1 MKRYKGLGRVFSFT
15 LTQQLRQRGWRTATI
30 AVALAC
36 LLIPILSLTV
46 AAQHQKNAAPE
57 QNPVMEEGYT
67 QEALDRAELTP
78 EQRVLLTAPVEVTV
92 TGGQTGEGETMGLL
106 SMLLPF
112 ASLMLLYFLV
122 LLYGQSTAASVILE
136 KTSKLMDLFLVSV
149 EPGAMVL
156 GKVLATA
163 LAGLL
168 QLAVWAAGLAGGFA
182 IGGAVVRQTGVTLP
196 LLEVL
201 GAMEPYGS
209 GNPAPLFGLFGMRLE
224 SVTPVGGGKHLRLR
238 LSRDGTVLTAMKFG
252 TPPQDFHFSP
262 GDEVNLAVS
271 LDRNEYQGNVSVS
284 VFVKDIRYAS
294 TRQDDLLAA
303 LREAE
308 AAFRGELAAPLPV
321 PTRDQAGRVYRFLAG
336 QKGYSG
342 TIEQLFHT
350 IRDESLT
357 YTGLLLILETLRQ
370 AGLIRMDDQGEI
382 LKIGLLPAAG
392 KTDLAATPL
401 MQYLGSLHRAE
412 TA

>member
-78 EQRVLLTAPVEVTV
+78 EQRALLTAPVEVTV
-92 TGGQTGEGETMGLL
+92 TGGQTGEGEAMGLL

-201 GAMEPYGS
+201 KSVGR
-209 GNPAPLFGLFGMRLE
+209 LTGLFSVPAMLE
-224 SVTPVGGGKHLRLR
+224 AAGLLLAGFLLMGQRYALLLAAVTALVDALPVFGT
-238 LSRDGTVLTAMKFG
+238 GTVLLPWAA
-252 TPPQDFHFSP
+252 
-262 GDEVNLAVS
+262 VCLLAGQAPRAV
-271 LDRNEYQGNVSVS
+271 
-284 VFVKDIRYAS
+284 A
-294 TRQDDLLAA
+294 LAA
-303 LREAE
+303 LYAVISAVRSLLEPKVM
-308 AAFRGELAAPLPV
+308 AA
-321 PTRDQAGRVYRFLAG
+321 
-336 QKGYSG
+336 
-342 TIEQLFHT
+342 
-350 IRDESLT
+350 
-357 YTGLLLILETLRQ
+357 Q
-370 AGLIRMDDQGEI
+370 AGLPPLAALAAMYAGFRALGVAGMI
-382 LKIGLLPAAG
+382 LLPMALLFV
-392 KTDLAATPL
+392 K
-401 MQYLGSLHRAE
+401 QLHDE
-412 TA
+412 GYVGLWK

>member
-78 EQRVLLTAPVEVTV
+78 EQRALLTAPVEVTV
-92 TGGQTGEGETMGLL
+92 TGGQTGEGEAMGLL

-201 GAMEPYGS
+201 KGVGR
-209 GNPAPLFGLFGMRLE
+209 LTGLFSVPAMLEAAGLLLAGFLLYCSLSATIGGSMAGKAEDLSSTNVLFSLVLVASFFCCMFAGGMDGMTSSARWLDYVPFTAIL
-224 SVTPVGGGKHLRLR
+224 VTPSRVLLGQTSLLGGLVSLALVVVCAG
-238 LSRDGTVLTAMKFG
+238 VLTA
-252 TPPQDFHFSP
+252 
-262 GDEVNLAVS
+262 L
-271 LDRNEYQGNVSVS
+271 
-284 VFVKDIRYAS
+284 
-294 TRQDDLLAA
+294 
-303 LREAE
+303 
-308 AAFRGELAAPLPV
+308 
-321 PTRDQAGRVYRFLAG
+321 AGRVYRLMSLY
-336 QKGYSG
+336 KGNPP
-342 TIEQLFHT
+342 TP
-350 IRDESLT
+350 RRV
-357 YTGLLLILETLRQ
+357 LRM
-370 AGLIRMDDQGEI
+370 LRE
-382 LKIGLLPAAG
+382 K
-392 KTDLAATPL
+392 
-401 MQYLGSLHRAE
+401 
-412 TA
+412 

>member
-15 LTQQLRQRGWRTATI
+15 LTQQLRQRGWRRATI

-67 QEALDRAELTP
+67 QEALDRADLTP
-78 EQRVLLTAPVEVTV
+78 EQRALLTAPVEVTV
-92 TGGQTGEGETMGLL
+92 TGGQTGEGEAMGLL

-149 EPGAMVL
+149 EPTAMVL

-168 QLAVWAAGLAGGFA
+168 QLAVWILSLMGGFA
-182 IGGAVVRQTGVTLP
+182 AGGALARQTAPGVTLP

-201 GAMEPYGS
+201 RGAGRL
-209 GNPAPLFGLFGMRLE
+209 AGLFSVPAMLEAVGLLLAGFLLYCSLSAIGGSLAGKVEDLSSTNVLFSLVLVASFLCCMFAGDMDGMTSSARWLDYVPFTAVL
-224 SVTPVGGGKHLRLR
+224 VTPSRVLLGQTSLMGGLVSLVLVVACAGL
-238 LSRDGTVLTAMKFG
+238 LTA
-252 TPPQDFHFSP
+252 
-262 GDEVNLAVS
+262 L
-271 LDRNEYQGNVSVS
+271 
-284 VFVKDIRYAS
+284 
-294 TRQDDLLAA
+294 
-303 LREAE
+303 
-308 AAFRGELAAPLPV
+308 
-321 PTRDQAGRVYRFLAG
+321 AGRVYRLMSLY
-336 QKGYSG
+336 KGNPP
-342 TIEQLFHT
+342 
-350 IRDESLT
+350 SLRRV
-357 YTGLLLILETLRQ
+357 LRM
-370 AGLIRMDDQGEI
+370 LRE
-382 LKIGLLPAAG
+382 K
-392 KTDLAATPL
+392 
-401 MQYLGSLHRAE
+401 
-412 TA
+412 

>member
-78 EQRVLLTAPVEVTV
+78 EQRALLTAPVEVTV
-92 TGGQTGEGETMGLL
+92 TGGQTGEGEAMGLL

-201 GAMEPYGS
+201 KGVGR
-209 GNPAPLFGLFGMRLE
+209 LTGLFSVPAMLE
-224 SVTPVGGGKHLRLR
+224 AAGLLLAGFLLMGQRYALLLAAVTALVDALPVFGT
-238 LSRDGTVLTAMKFG
+238 GTVLLPWAA
-252 TPPQDFHFSP
+252 
-262 GDEVNLAVS
+262 VCLLAGQAPRAV
-271 LDRNEYQGNVSVS
+271 
-284 VFVKDIRYAS
+284 A
-294 TRQDDLLAA
+294 LAA
-303 LREAE
+303 LYAVISAVRSLLEPKVM
-308 AAFRGELAAPLPV
+308 AA
-321 PTRDQAGRVYRFLAG
+321 
-336 QKGYSG
+336 
-342 TIEQLFHT
+342 
-350 IRDESLT
+350 
-357 YTGLLLILETLRQ
+357 Q
-370 AGLIRMDDQGEI
+370 AGLPPLAALAAMYAGFRALGVAGMI
-382 LKIGLLPAAG
+382 LLPMALLFV
-392 KTDLAATPL
+392 K
-401 MQYLGSLHRAE
+401 QLHDE
-412 TA
+412 GYVGLWK

>member
-36 LLIPILSLTV
+36 LLIPILSLSA

-67 QEALDRAELTP
+67 QEALDRADLTP
-78 EQRVLLTAPVEVTV
+78 EQRALLTAPVEVTV
-92 TGGQTGEGETMGLL
+92 TGGQTGEGEAMGLL

-149 EPGAMVL
+149 EPTAMVL

-168 QLAVWAAGLAGGFA
+168 QLAVWILSLMGGFA
-182 IGGAVVRQTGVTLP
+182 AGGALARQTAPGVTLP

-201 GAMEPYGS
+201 RGAGRL
-209 GNPAPLFGLFGMRLE
+209 AGLFSVPAMLEAVGLLLAGFLLYCSLSAIGGSLAGKAEDLSSTNVLFSLVLVVSFLCCMFAGDMDGMTSSARWLDYVPFTAVL
-224 SVTPVGGGKHLRLR
+224 VTPSRVLLGQTSLMGGLVSLVLVVACAGL
-238 LSRDGTVLTAMKFG
+238 LTA
-252 TPPQDFHFSP
+252 
-262 GDEVNLAVS
+262 L
-271 LDRNEYQGNVSVS
+271 
-284 VFVKDIRYAS
+284 
-294 TRQDDLLAA
+294 
-303 LREAE
+303 
-308 AAFRGELAAPLPV
+308 
-321 PTRDQAGRVYRFLAG
+321 AGRVYRLMSLY
-336 QKGYSG
+336 KGNPP
-342 TIEQLFHT
+342 
-350 IRDESLT
+350 SLRRV
-357 YTGLLLILETLRQ
+357 LRM
-370 AGLIRMDDQGEI
+370 LRE
-382 LKIGLLPAAG
+382 K
-392 KTDLAATPL
+392 
-401 MQYLGSLHRAE
+401 
-412 TA
+412 

>member
-78 EQRVLLTAPVEVTV
+78 EQRTLLTAPVEVTV
-92 TGGQTGEGETMGLL
+92 TGGQTGEGEAMGLL

-122 LLYGQSTAASVILE
+122 LLYGQSTAASVLLE

-149 EPGAMVL
+149 EPTAMVL

-168 QLAVWAAGLAGGFA
+168 QLAVWILSLMGGFA
-182 IGGAVVRQTGVTLP
+182 AGGALARQTAPGVTLP

-201 GAMEPYGS
+201 RGAGRL
-209 GNPAPLFGLFGMRLE
+209 AGLFSVPAMLEAVGLLLAGFLLYCSLSAIGGSLAGKVEDLSSTNVLFSLVLVASFLCCMFAGDMDGMTSSARWLDYVPFTAVL
-224 SVTPVGGGKHLRLR
+224 VTPSRVLLGQTSLMGGLVSLVLVVACAGL
-238 LSRDGTVLTAMKFG
+238 LTA
-252 TPPQDFHFSP
+252 
-262 GDEVNLAVS
+262 L
-271 LDRNEYQGNVSVS
+271 
-284 VFVKDIRYAS
+284 
-294 TRQDDLLAA
+294 
-303 LREAE
+303 
-308 AAFRGELAAPLPV
+308 
-321 PTRDQAGRVYRFLAG
+321 AGRVYRLMSLY
-336 QKGYSG
+336 KGNPP
-342 TIEQLFHT
+342 TP
-350 IRDESLT
+350 RRV
-357 YTGLLLILETLRQ
+357 LRM
-370 AGLIRMDDQGEI
+370 LRE
-382 LKIGLLPAAG
+382 K
-392 KTDLAATPL
+392 
-401 MQYLGSLHRAE
+401 
-412 TA
+412 

>member
-57 QNPVMEEGYT
+57 QNPVMEEGYA
-67 QEALDRAELTP
+67 QEALDRADLTP
-78 EQRVLLTAPVEVTV
+78 EQRALLTAPVEVTV

-112 ASLMLLYFLV
+112 ASLM

-201 GAMEPYGS
+201 KGVGR
-209 GNPAPLFGLFGMRLE
+209 LTGLFSVPAMLE
-224 SVTPVGGGKHLRLR
+224 AAGLLLAGFLLMGQRYALLLAAVTALVDALPVFGT
-238 LSRDGTVLTAMKFG
+238 GTVLLPWAA
-252 TPPQDFHFSP
+252 
-262 GDEVNLAVS
+262 VCLLAGQAPRAV
-271 LDRNEYQGNVSVS
+271 
-284 VFVKDIRYAS
+284 A
-294 TRQDDLLAA
+294 LAA
-303 LREAE
+303 LYAVISAVRSLLEPKVM
-308 AAFRGELAAPLPV
+308 AA
-321 PTRDQAGRVYRFLAG
+321 
-336 QKGYSG
+336 
-342 TIEQLFHT
+342 
-350 IRDESLT
+350 
-357 YTGLLLILETLRQ
+357 Q
-370 AGLIRMDDQGEI
+370 AGLPPLAALAAMYAGFRALGVAGMI
-382 LKIGLLPAAG
+382 LLPMALLFV
-392 KTDLAATPL
+392 K
-401 MQYLGSLHRAE
+401 QLHDE
-412 TA
+412 GYVGLWK

>member
-78 EQRVLLTAPVEVTV
+78 EQRALLTAPVEVTV

-196 LLEVL
+196 LLLKGVGRL
-201 GAMEPYGS
+201 T
-209 GNPAPLFGLFGMRLE
+209 GLFSVPAMLEAAGLLLAGFLLYCSLSAIGGSMAGKAEDLSSTNVLFSLVLVASFFCCMFAGGMDGMTSSARWLDYVPFTAIL
-224 SVTPVGGGKHLRLR
+224 VTPSRVLLGQTSLLGGLVSLALVVVCAG
-238 LSRDGTVLTAMKFG
+238 VLTA
-252 TPPQDFHFSP
+252 
-262 GDEVNLAVS
+262 L
-271 LDRNEYQGNVSVS
+271 
-284 VFVKDIRYAS
+284 
-294 TRQDDLLAA
+294 
-303 LREAE
+303 
-308 AAFRGELAAPLPV
+308 
-321 PTRDQAGRVYRFLAG
+321 AGRVYRLMSLY
-336 QKGYSG
+336 KGNPP
-342 TIEQLFHT
+342 TP
-350 IRDESLT
+350 RRV
-357 YTGLLLILETLRQ
+357 LRMLREKQ
-370 AGLIRMDDQGEI
+370 
-382 LKIGLLPAAG
+382 
-392 KTDLAATPL
+392 
-401 MQYLGSLHRAE
+401 
-412 TA
+412 

>member
-112 ASLMLLYFLV
+112 ASLMLLY
-122 LLYGQSTAASVILE
+122 GQSTAASVILE

-201 GAMEPYGS
+201 KGVGR
-209 GNPAPLFGLFGMRLE
+209 LTGLFSVPAMLEAAGLLLAGFLLYCSLSAIGGSMAGKAEDLSSTNVLFSLVLVASFFCCMFAGGMDGMTSSARWLDYVPFTAIL
-224 SVTPVGGGKHLRLR
+224 VTPSRVLLGQTSLLGGLVSLALVVVCAG
-238 LSRDGTVLTAMKFG
+238 VLTA
-252 TPPQDFHFSP
+252 
-262 GDEVNLAVS
+262 L
-271 LDRNEYQGNVSVS
+271 
-284 VFVKDIRYAS
+284 
-294 TRQDDLLAA
+294 
-303 LREAE
+303 
-308 AAFRGELAAPLPV
+308 
-321 PTRDQAGRVYRFLAG
+321 AGRVYRLMSLY
-336 QKGYSG
+336 KGNPP
-342 TIEQLFHT
+342 TP
-350 IRDESLT
+350 RRV
-357 YTGLLLILETLRQ
+357 LRM
-370 AGLIRMDDQGEI
+370 LRE
-382 LKIGLLPAAG
+382 K
-392 KTDLAATPL
+392 
-401 MQYLGSLHRAE
+401 
-412 TA
+412 

>member
-30 AVALAC
+30 VVALAC

-46 AAQHQKNAAPE
+46 ADQHQKNAAPE

-78 EQRVLLTAPVEVTV
+78 EQRALLTAPVEVTV
-92 TGGQTGEGETMGLL
+92 TGGQTGEGEAMGLL
-106 SMLLPF
+106 SMLLPY

-201 GAMEPYGS
+201 KGVGR
-209 GNPAPLFGLFGMRLE
+209 LTGLFSVPAMLEAAGLLLAGFLLYCSLSAIGGSSTNVLFALVLVASFFCCMFAGGMDGMTSSARWLDYVPFTAIL
-224 SVTPVGGGKHLRLR
+224 VTPSRVLLGQTSLLGGLVSLALVVVCAG
-238 LSRDGTVLTAMKFG
+238 VLTA
-252 TPPQDFHFSP
+252 
-262 GDEVNLAVS
+262 L
-271 LDRNEYQGNVSVS
+271 
-284 VFVKDIRYAS
+284 
-294 TRQDDLLAA
+294 
-303 LREAE
+303 
-308 AAFRGELAAPLPV
+308 
-321 PTRDQAGRVYRFLAG
+321 AGRVYRLMSLY
-336 QKGYSG
+336 KGNPP
-342 TIEQLFHT
+342 TP
-350 IRDESLT
+350 RRV
-357 YTGLLLILETLRQ
+357 LRM
-370 AGLIRMDDQGEI
+370 LRE
-382 LKIGLLPAAG
+382 
-392 KTDLAATPL
+392 
-401 MQYLGSLHRAE
+401 R
-412 TA
+412 

>member
-78 EQRVLLTAPVEVTV
+78 EQRALLTAPVEVTV
-92 TGGQTGEGETMGLL
+92 TGGQTGEGEAMGLL

-182 IGGAVVRQTGVTLP
+182 IGGSMAGKAEDLSSTN
-196 LLEVL
+196 VL
-201 GAMEPYGS
+201 FSLVLVASFFCCMFAG
-209 GNPAPLFGLFGMRLE
+209 GMDGMTSSARWLDYVPFTAIL
-224 SVTPVGGGKHLRLR
+224 VTPSRVLLGQTSLLGGLVSLALVVVCAG
-238 LSRDGTVLTAMKFG
+238 VLTA
-252 TPPQDFHFSP
+252 
-262 GDEVNLAVS
+262 L
-271 LDRNEYQGNVSVS
+271 
-284 VFVKDIRYAS
+284 
-294 TRQDDLLAA
+294 
-303 LREAE
+303 
-308 AAFRGELAAPLPV
+308 
-321 PTRDQAGRVYRFLAG
+321 AGRVYRLMSLY
-336 QKGYSG
+336 KGNPP
-342 TIEQLFHT
+342 TP
-350 IRDESLT
+350 RRV
-357 YTGLLLILETLRQ
+357 LRM
-370 AGLIRMDDQGEI
+370 LRE
-382 LKIGLLPAAG
+382 K
-392 KTDLAATPL
+392 
-401 MQYLGSLHRAE
+401 
-412 TA
+412 

>member
-78 EQRVLLTAPVEVTV
+78 EQRALLTAPVEVTV
-92 TGGQTGEGETMGLL
+92 TGGQTGEGEAMGLL

-168 QLAVWAAGLAGGFA
+168 QLAVWAAGLLLAGFLLYCSLSA
-182 IGGAVVRQTGVTLP
+182 IGGSMAGKAEDLSSTN
-196 LLEVL
+196 VL
-201 GAMEPYGS
+201 FSLVLVASFFCCMFAG
-209 GNPAPLFGLFGMRLE
+209 GMDGMTSSARWLDYVPFTAIL
-224 SVTPVGGGKHLRLR
+224 VTPSRVLLGQTSLLGGLVSLALVVVCAG
-238 LSRDGTVLTAMKFG
+238 VLTA
-252 TPPQDFHFSP
+252 
-262 GDEVNLAVS
+262 L
-271 LDRNEYQGNVSVS
+271 
-284 VFVKDIRYAS
+284 
-294 TRQDDLLAA
+294 
-303 LREAE
+303 
-308 AAFRGELAAPLPV
+308 
-321 PTRDQAGRVYRFLAG
+321 AGRVYRLMSLY
-336 QKGYSG
+336 KGNPP
-342 TIEQLFHT
+342 TP
-350 IRDESLT
+350 RRV
-357 YTGLLLILETLRQ
+357 LRM
-370 AGLIRMDDQGEI
+370 LRE
-382 LKIGLLPAAG
+382 K
-392 KTDLAATPL
+392 
-401 MQYLGSLHRAE
+401 
-412 TA
+412 

>member
-67 QEALDRAELTP
+67 QAALDRADLTP
-78 EQRVLLTAPVEVTV
+78 EQRALLPAPVEVTV
-92 TGGQTGEGETMGLL
+92 TGGQTGEGEAMGLL

-182 IGGAVVRQTGVTLP
+182 IGGGVVRQTGVPLP
-196 LLEVL
+196 GFLLYCSRSAIG
-201 GAMEPYGS
+201 GAMAGKAEDLS
-209 GNPAPLFGLFGMRLE
+209 STNVLFSLVLVASFFCCMFAGGMDGMTSSARWLDYVPCTAILRTPSRALLGQTSLLGGLVSLALVVVCAG
-224 SVTPVGGGKHLRLR
+224 
-238 LSRDGTVLTAMKFG
+238 VLTA
-252 TPPQDFHFSP
+252 
-262 GDEVNLAVS
+262 L
-271 LDRNEYQGNVSVS
+271 
-284 VFVKDIRYAS
+284 
-294 TRQDDLLAA
+294 
-303 LREAE
+303 
-308 AAFRGELAAPLPV
+308 
-321 PTRDQAGRVYRFLAG
+321 AGRV
-336 QKGYSG
+336 
-342 TIEQLFHT
+342 
-350 IRDESLT
+350 
-357 YTGLLLILETLRQ
+357 
-370 AGLIRMDDQGEI
+370 
-382 LKIGLLPAAG
+382 
-392 KTDLAATPL
+392 
-401 MQYLGSLHRAE
+401 
-412 TA
+412 

>member
-196 LLEVL
+196 LEVL
-201 GAMEPYGS
+201 KGVGR
-209 GNPAPLFGLFGMRLE
+209 LTGLFSVPAMLEAAGLLLAGFLLYCSLSAIGGSMAGKAEDLSSTNVLFSLVLVASFFCCMFAGGMDGMTSSARWLDYVPFTAIL
-224 SVTPVGGGKHLRLR
+224 VTPSRVLLGQTSLLGGLVSLALVVVCAG
-238 LSRDGTVLTAMKFG
+238 VLTA
-252 TPPQDFHFSP
+252 
-262 GDEVNLAVS
+262 L
-271 LDRNEYQGNVSVS
+271 
-284 VFVKDIRYAS
+284 
-294 TRQDDLLAA
+294 
-303 LREAE
+303 
-308 AAFRGELAAPLPV
+308 
-321 PTRDQAGRVYRFLAG
+321 AGRVYRLMSLY
-336 QKGYSG
+336 KGNPP
-342 TIEQLFHT
+342 TP
-350 IRDESLT
+350 RRV
-357 YTGLLLILETLRQ
+357 LRM
-370 AGLIRMDDQGEI
+370 LRE
-382 LKIGLLPAAG
+382 K
-392 KTDLAATPL
+392 
-401 MQYLGSLHRAE
+401 
-412 TA
+412 

>member
-78 EQRVLLTAPVEVTV
+78 EQRALLTAPVEVTV
-92 TGGQTGEGETMGLL
+92 TGGQTGEGEAMGLL

-168 QLAVWAAGLAGGFA
+168 QLAVWASGLAGGFA

-201 GAMEPYGS
+201 KGVGR
-209 GNPAPLFGLFGMRLE
+209 LKGLFRC
-224 SVTPVGGGKHLRLR
+224 P
-238 LSRDGTVLTAMKFG
+238 
-252 TPPQDFHFSP
+252 
-262 GDEVNLAVS
+262 
-271 LDRNEYQGNVSVS
+271 
-284 VFVKDIRYAS
+284 
-294 TRQDDLLAA
+294 LL
-303 LREAE
+303 
-308 AAFRGELAAPLPV
+308 
-321 PTRDQAGRVYRFLAG
+321 Q
-336 QKGYSG
+336 
-342 TIEQLFHT
+342 
-350 IRDESLT
+350 
-357 YTGLLLILETLRQ
+357 
-370 AGLIRMDDQGEI
+370 
-382 LKIGLLPAAG
+382 
-392 KTDLAATPL
+392 
-401 MQYLGSLHRAE
+401 
-412 TA
+412 

>member
-149 EPGAMVL
+149 EPGPWC
-156 GKVLATA
+156 
-163 LAGLL
+163 
-168 QLAVWAAGLAGGFA
+168 WARCWPQPWRDFCSW
-182 IGGAVVRQTGVTLP
+182 
-196 LLEVL
+196 
-201 GAMEPYGS
+201 PYGRRVWQVALPSAEPWS
-209 GNPAPLFGLFGMRLE
+209 GR
-224 SVTPVGGGKHLRLR
+224 
-238 LSRDGTVLTAMKFG
+238 
-252 TPPQDFHFSP
+252 
-262 GDEVNLAVS
+262 
-271 LDRNEYQGNVSVS
+271 
-284 VFVKDIRYAS
+284 
-294 TRQDDLLAA
+294 
-303 LREAE
+303 
-308 AAFRGELAAPLPV
+308 RG
-321 PTRDQAGRVYRFLAG
+321 
-336 QKGYSG
+336 
-342 TIEQLFHT
+342 
-350 IRDESLT
+350 
-357 YTGLLLILETLRQ
+357 
-370 AGLIRMDDQGEI
+370 
-382 LKIGLLPAAG
+382 
-392 KTDLAATPL
+392 
-401 MQYLGSLHRAE
+401 
-412 TA
+412 

>member
-36 LLIPILSLTV
+36 LLIPILSLTA

-67 QEALDRAELTP
+67 QEALDRADLTP
-78 EQRVLLTAPVEVTV
+78 EQRALLTAPVEVTV
-92 TGGQTGEGETMGLL
+92 TGGQTGEGEAMGLL

-168 QLAVWAAGLAGGFA
+168 QLAVWILSLMGGFA
-182 IGGAVVRQTGVTLP
+182 AGGALARQTAPGVTLP

-201 GAMEPYGS
+201 RGAGRL
-209 GNPAPLFGLFGMRLE
+209 AGLFSVPAMLEAVGLLLAGFLLYCSLSAIGGSLAGKVEDLSSTNVLFSLVLVASFLCCMFAGGMDGMTSSARWLDYVPFTAIL
-224 SVTPVGGGKHLRLR
+224 VTPSRVLLGQTSLMGGLVSLVLVVVCAGA
-238 LSRDGTVLTAMKFG
+238 LTA
-252 TPPQDFHFSP
+252 
-262 GDEVNLAVS
+262 L
-271 LDRNEYQGNVSVS
+271 
-284 VFVKDIRYAS
+284 
-294 TRQDDLLAA
+294 
-303 LREAE
+303 
-308 AAFRGELAAPLPV
+308 
-321 PTRDQAGRVYRFLAG
+321 AGRVYRLMSLY
-336 QKGYSG
+336 KGNPP
-342 TIEQLFHT
+342 TP
-350 IRDESLT
+350 RRV
-357 YTGLLLILETLRQ
+357 LRM
-370 AGLIRMDDQGEI
+370 LRE
-382 LKIGLLPAAG
+382 K
-392 KTDLAATPL
+392 
-401 MQYLGSLHRAE
+401 
-412 TA
+412 

>member
-46 AAQHQKNAAPE
+46 AAQHQKKAAPE

-67 QEALDRAELTP
+67 QEALDRADLTP
-78 EQRVLLTAPVEVTV
+78 EQRTLLTAPVEVTV
-92 TGGQTGEGETMGLL
+92 TGGQTGEGEAMGLL

-168 QLAVWAAGLAGGFA
+168 QLAVWILSLMGGFA
-182 IGGAVVRQTGVTLP
+182 AGGALARQTAPGVTLP

-201 GAMEPYGS
+201 RGAGRL
-209 GNPAPLFGLFGMRLE
+209 AGLFSVPAMLEAVGLLLAGFLLYCSLSAIGGSLAGKAEDLSSTNVLFSLVLVASFFCCMFAGGMDGMTSSARWLDYVPFTAIL
-224 SVTPVGGGKHLRLR
+224 VTPSRVLLGQTSLLGGLVSLALVVVCAG
-238 LSRDGTVLTAMKFG
+238 VLTA
-252 TPPQDFHFSP
+252 
-262 GDEVNLAVS
+262 L
-271 LDRNEYQGNVSVS
+271 
-284 VFVKDIRYAS
+284 
-294 TRQDDLLAA
+294 
-303 LREAE
+303 
-308 AAFRGELAAPLPV
+308 
-321 PTRDQAGRVYRFLAG
+321 AGRVYRLMSLY
-336 QKGYSG
+336 KGNPP
-342 TIEQLFHT
+342 TP
-350 IRDESLT
+350 RRV
-357 YTGLLLILETLRQ
+357 LRM
-370 AGLIRMDDQGEI
+370 LRE
-382 LKIGLLPAAG
+382 
-392 KTDLAATPL
+392 
-401 MQYLGSLHRAE
+401 R
-412 TA
+412 